1 MIRKTLLPLLLI
13 TTGWAFAQ
21 STSTT
26 VTNIDSATYFLQKG
40 LEEKKIGRRME
51 SLKNFEKA
59 SYYDNSN
66 KVILNELAVA
76 YHDLRKFTLSKNT
89 YKKMVELGDG
99 SASTCKQLM
108 LLSFNMR
115 QHEDVLLYANRLK
128 QADPN
133 ERVSYYIGKVQYD
146 QENYGEAVK
155 TLIDASIEDPLNG
168 EVLYMIA
175 RSYADMQNYK
185 QSVPYFQKAITL
197 DPVKTNWIYELALIY
212 YAIHDDKNALKYMLE
227 AGEKGYRKDNEYLEN
242 LGVAYLNIGDLE
254 NGVKILGEILNR
266 KPSDMN
272 ILNMIA
278 EAYYYKG
285 RYQQAMDYWDKIL
298 IYDKANASAL
308 YMIGMCYQKKGG
320 RENNEKGIV
329 TTMTLGNNRPIESGF
344 SVEKR
349 QADSVQVV
357 WFIIEKL
364 KWYPWEKFYGMVAAD
379 MKGPVMD
386 SSLQLLKVQVQG
398 QLGR

>member
-1 MIRKTLLPLLLI
+1 MIRKALLPFSLMI
-13 TTGWAFAQ
+13 TGWAFAQ
-21 STSTT
+21 SSSST

-51 SLKNFEKA
+51 TFKNFEAA
-59 SYYDNSN
+59 SFYDSSN
-66 KVILNELAVA
+66 KVILKELAIA
-76 YHDLRKFTLSKNT
+76 CYDLRKYSQAKNT
-89 YKKMVELGDG
+89 YKKMVELGDA
-99 SASTCKQLM
+99 SASTYKQLM

-115 QHEDVLLYANRLK
+115 HYDDVLLYAKRLK
-128 QADPN
+128 QVDPN
-133 ERVSYYIGKVQYD
+133 ERVSYYVGKVQYD
-146 QENYGEAVK
+146 QEIYGEAIK
-155 TLIDASIEDPLNG
+155 TLTEASTEDPLNG

-185 QSVPYFQKAITL
+185 QAIPFFQKAITL

-212 YAIHDDKNALKYMLE
+212 YAIHDDKNSLKYMLE

-242 LGVAYLNIGDLE
+242 LGVAYLNSGDLD

-298 IYDKANASAL
+298 VFDKSNASAL
-308 YMIGMCYQKKGG
+308 YMIGMCYQKKG
-320 RENNEKGIV
+320 EKTKGQQ
-329 TTMTLGNNRPIESGF
+329 LCDKAIEMDPSLAALKQKKQMPGGF
-344 SVEKR
+344 
-349 QADSVQVV
+349 
-357 WFIIEKL
+357 
-364 KWYPWEKFYGMVAAD
+364 
-379 MKGPVMD
+379 
-386 SSLQLLKVQVQG
+386 
-398 QLGR
+398 

>member
-1 MIRKTLLPLLLI
+1 MIRKTLLPLLLLI
-13 TTGWAFAQ
+13 AGYAFTQ
-21 STSTT
+21 STGTT

-40 LEEKKIGRRME
+40 LEEKKIGRRMQ
-51 SLKNFEKA
+51 SMKNFEKA
-59 SYYDNSN
+59 FYYDNSN

-76 YHDLRKFTLSKNT
+76 YYDLRKYTDSKNT
-89 YKKMVELGDG
+89 YKKLVELGDG
-99 SASTCKQLM
+99 SASTYKQLM
-108 LLSFNMR
+108 VLSFNMR
-115 QHEDVLLYANRLK
+115 NHDDVLLYAKKLK

-146 QENYGEAVK
+146 QENYGEAIK
-155 TLIDASIEDPLNG
+155 TLTDASTEDPLNG

-185 QSVPYFQKAITL
+185 QSIPFFQKAIAL
-197 DPVKTNWIYELALIY
+197 DPVKTNWIYELSLIC

-242 LGVAYLNIGDLE
+242 LGVAYLNIGDLD

-285 RYQQAMDYWDKIL
+285 RYEQAIDYWDKVL
-298 IYDKANASAL
+298 LYDKANAAAL
-308 YMIGMCYQKKGG
+308 YMIGMCYQKKGDK
-320 RENNEKGIV
+320 EKGQR
-329 TTMTLGNNRPIESGF
+329 LCDKAIEMDPSLA
-344 SVEKR
+344 S
-349 QADSVQVV
+349 
-357 WFIIEKL
+357 L
-364 KWYPWEKFYGMVAAD
+364 KQKKQMPG
-379 MKGPVMD
+379 G
-386 SSLQLLKVQVQG
+386 L
-398 QLGR
+398 